1 MQDSHWG
8 AERPASEPE
17 QEAEFEGLVG
27 FCQVKGR
34 EEKDIPGRGNSTC
47 EGLMGERSWQVLVL
61 ERRSV
66 GLKVGWTVG

>member
-27 FCQVKGR
+27 FCQVKGGKR
-34 EEKDIPGRGNSTC
+34 KTFQAEGIAHVKVLWERGPGKCYSLC
-47 EGLMGERSWQVLVL
+47 L
-61 ERRSV
+61 EHNPTHRCFV
-66 GLKVGWTVG
+66 

>member
-34 EEKDIPGRGNSTC
+34 EEKDIPGVRHASRGDKARSTDK
-47 EGLMGERSWQVLVL
+47 SF
-61 ERRSV
+61 
-66 GLKVGWTVG
+66 

>member
-17 QEAEFEGLVG
+17 QETEFEGLVG

-34 EEKDIPGRGNSTC
+34 EEKDIPGGGNSTC
-47 EGLMGERSWQVLVL
+47 EDTQV
-61 ERRSV
+61 
-66 GLKVGWTVG
+66 